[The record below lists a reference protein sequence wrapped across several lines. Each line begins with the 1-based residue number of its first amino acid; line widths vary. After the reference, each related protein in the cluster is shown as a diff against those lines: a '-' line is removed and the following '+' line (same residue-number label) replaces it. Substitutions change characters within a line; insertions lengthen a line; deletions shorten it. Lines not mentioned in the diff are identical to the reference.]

1 MKIRDKIIESMLK
14 NVTERCEKM
23 IEIGGPA
30 IIIENLKKEIGNLK
44 NGILKVKDKENL
56 LDLEFNDIEWK
67 KGRDGAPYATFNNS
81 TINYF
86 PCARYGAFITKD
98 FSKFV
103 K

>member
-1 MKIRDKIIESMLK
+1 MKIRDKIIESMLEI
-14 NVTERCEKM
+14 VTERCEKI

-30 IIIENLKKEIGNLK
+30 IIIENLKKEIENLK

-67 KGRDGAPYATFNNS
+67 KGRDGVPYVTFNNG

-86 PCARYGAFITKD
+86 PNARYGAFIK
-98 FSKFV
+98 KAI
-103 K
+103 